1 MIDVN
6 EYFRENTKKHAA
18 VAWKGY
24 QSKGKGAVVAKIHF
38 PDNDASKA
46 VIGESLEYLSENELL
61 INGFSGA
68 PVDEV
73 RICDPETEIVVLV
86 TWPDGGLSIERTGPI
101 PEHFFQP
108 SDQ

>member
-6 EYFRENTKKHAA
+6 DYFRENIKKHAA
-18 VAWKGY
+18 KAWEGY
-24 QSKGKGAVVAKIHF
+24 QSKGRGAVVARIHF

-61 INGFSGA
+61 INGWSGA

-73 RICDPETEIVVLV
+73 SLCDPETEVVTLAV
-86 TWPDGGLSIERTGPI
+86 WPDGGVSICRAGPL

-108 SDQ
+108 SD